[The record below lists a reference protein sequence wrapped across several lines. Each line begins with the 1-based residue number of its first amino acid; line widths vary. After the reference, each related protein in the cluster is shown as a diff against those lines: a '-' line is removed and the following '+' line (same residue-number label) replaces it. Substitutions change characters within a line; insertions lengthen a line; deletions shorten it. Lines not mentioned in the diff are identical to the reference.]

1 MKIRE
6 IVTEKQLP
14 RFIVLLALLLTSILP
29 SLAQSLRGRIVDSR
43 TDEPIVGAIVS
54 VKGDIGS
61 KVGAV
66 SDIDGNFTLDIKKA
80 PAVIVVSFTGYKRE
94 EIDIYELTDDVL
106 PVSLTEDFNALEGV
120 VVIGY
125 GTQKKADL
133 AGSVTSVNVGE
144 LNKSTSASLNGL
156 LNGTTPG
163 LQATP
168 TGGQPGAGISIR
180 IRGGSSVQGGNEP
193 LYVIDGFPIYNESIT
208 SGTFSDVN
216 ANIDPLSTINP
227 GDIESITVL
236 KDASATAIYGSRGAN
251 GVVIITTKKGSYG
264 DKAQV
269 AYSASVGFQK
279 LRKKYDVL
287 NATEFAQ
294 LKNDAMYDIDP
305 SGGKYQYKSAE
316 EVAALGTGTD
326 WQDLA
331 YRTAVVTNHQLSI
344 SGGSEKT
351 RYSVSGNYFNQ
362 DGILRN
368 TGFNRLS
375 TRVNLDSKISDRF
388 TVGFNLTASKTKSKV
403 SPTST
408 TFAILQEPATATAY
422 EEDGSYTYDPGFETA
437 VRNPIASLDL
447 ETNKSRSY
455 KLLGTAF
462 GEYEVIKNLKLKV
475 LFGTDVDNT
484 KDYHYVPSSLY
495 EGVSNGGSATIGVVD
510 QSSWLNENTLTY
522 GFDINKKHHFDV
534 LAGFTQQES
543 KTEIVRANSY
553 NYVSDFYEYNSLQ
566 SGAVA
571 GQPYSYSATHSLL
584 SLLARANY
592 NFDQRYYV
600 SASIRRDGSSRFG
613 KDKKW
618 GTFPSIGL
626 SWSATNESFFKP
638 YKRLFSN
645 FKVRASYGVTGN
657 QEIGNYQSLS
667 TLSSTHYIF
676 GNQLVV
682 GYVPDRI
689 QNDDLGWETTKQF
702 DLGVDVSF
710 LKDRLNFTA
719 DYYYKKTTDLLLEVA
734 IPYTTGHDVSLQNYG
749 SVGNRGFEFAVNSK
763 NFIGQF
769 KWNTSANISFNRN
782 KILSIGGTS
791 DSYITTSYYWA
802 YILKVGQ
809 PLGTFYGAVY
819 DGVLQEGEEETKG
832 NYTYNQTAKAGDR
845 LFKDFNDDG
854 KFSNADDRTIIG
866 NAQPDFTFGISNS
879 FEYKGF
885 DLNFL
890 INGSVGNDIANINK
904 VRLSLYSGL
913 QNAVGEARNHWTS
926 DNPSSTISR
935 AKSEGATVFST
946 EYIEDGSFVRLK
958 NITLGYTFPTNWVK
972 SIGLS
977 YLRLYASATNL
988 WTITNYSGYDPE
1000 VTSADNALTAG
1011 TDYGAYPS
1019 AKTFNFGVEIKF

>member
-1 MKIRE
+1 M
-6 IVTEKQLP
+6 
-14 RFIVLLALLLTSILP
+14 
-29 SLAQSLRGRIVDSR
+29 
-43 TDEPIVGAIVS
+43 
-54 VKGDIGS
+54 
-61 KVGAV
+61 
-66 SDIDGNFTLDIKKA
+66 
-80 PAVIVVSFTGYKRE
+80 
-94 EIDIYELTDDVL
+94 L

-447 ETNKSRSY
+447 ETNKSRS
-455 KLLGTAF
+455 
-462 GEYEVIKNLKLKV
+462 
-475 LFGTDVDNT
+475 
-484 KDYHYVPSSLY
+484 
-495 EGVSNGGSATIGVVD
+495 
-510 QSSWLNENTLTY
+510 
-522 GFDINKKHHFDV
+522 
-534 LAGFTQQES
+534 
-543 KTEIVRANSY
+543 
-553 NYVSDFYEYNSLQ
+553 
-566 SGAVA
+566 
-571 GQPYSYSATHSLL
+571 
-584 SLLARANY
+584 
-592 NFDQRYYV
+592 
-600 SASIRRDGSSRFG
+600 
-613 KDKKW
+613 
-618 GTFPSIGL
+618 
-626 SWSATNESFFKP
+626 
-638 YKRLFSN
+638 
-645 FKVRASYGVTGN
+645 
-657 QEIGNYQSLS
+657 
-667 TLSSTHYIF
+667 
-676 GNQLVV
+676 
-682 GYVPDRI
+682 
-689 QNDDLGWETTKQF
+689 
-702 DLGVDVSF
+702 
-710 LKDRLNFTA
+710 
-719 DYYYKKTTDLLLEVA
+719 
-734 IPYTTGHDVSLQNYG
+734 
-749 SVGNRGFEFAVNSK
+749 
-763 NFIGQF
+763 
-769 KWNTSANISFNRN
+769 
-782 KILSIGGTS
+782 
-791 DSYITTSYYWA
+791 
-802 YILKVGQ
+802 
-809 PLGTFYGAVY
+809 
-819 DGVLQEGEEETKG
+819 
-832 NYTYNQTAKAGDR
+832 
-845 LFKDFNDDG
+845 
-854 KFSNADDRTIIG
+854 
-866 NAQPDFTFGISNS
+866 
-879 FEYKGF
+879 
-885 DLNFL
+885 
-890 INGSVGNDIANINK
+890 
-904 VRLSLYSGL
+904 
-913 QNAVGEARNHWTS
+913 
-926 DNPSSTISR
+926 
-935 AKSEGATVFST
+935 
-946 EYIEDGSFVRLK
+946 
-958 NITLGYTFPTNWVK
+958 
-972 SIGLS
+972 
-977 YLRLYASATNL
+977 
-988 WTITNYSGYDPE
+988 
-1000 VTSADNALTAG
+1000 
-1011 TDYGAYPS
+1011 
-1019 AKTFNFGVEIKF
+1019 